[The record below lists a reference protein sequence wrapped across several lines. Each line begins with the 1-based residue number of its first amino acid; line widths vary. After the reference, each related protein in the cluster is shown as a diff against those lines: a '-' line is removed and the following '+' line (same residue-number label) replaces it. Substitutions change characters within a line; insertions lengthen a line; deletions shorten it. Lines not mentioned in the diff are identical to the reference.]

1 MACRTSRRGFLTS
14 VLAATAALTTRNEM
28 SASKNKRDA
37 MLSILDK
44 KARQDY
50 IPAAFFIHFD
60 TAFHFGQPAVE
71 KHLEYFR
78 YTGMDFVK
86 IQYERTFP
94 PIPDIKRPEDWRKM
108 PSYGLDFYQPVLEAV
123 QGLVRAAKSEALIL
137 MTLYSPFMCAGH
149 TTSLPL
155 VTAHLQED
163 PEPVR
168 KGLEAITSSLKLFV
182 RECVRLGVDGFYAS
196 TQGGEAGRFR
206 DPRLFT
212 DHVKPF
218 DLVLMNE
225 TKRSCRWHPPRV
237 RLPRRIPSFSHRDAQ
252 PIVSC
257 SPKLARETGWTEL
270 RRCSATRHGGGPASS
285 RRAAPGHRQGGSRRR
300 WPKLHTIRPRCGL
313 LPGDIKWRASARRF
327 GRSRLQTGFRPEPTL
342 LTQSPLGKATASPGG
357 SLGPTVT
364 AQPQQVSSGTRAMSF
379 QGPAAP
385 AESACASPAAGPAT
399 AGSSR
404 ARRAHFPF

>member
-1 MACRTSRRGFLTS
+1 M
-14 VLAATAALTTRNEM
+14 
-28 SASKNKRDA
+28 NKRD
-37 MLSILDK
+37 LLFSIIDP
-44 KARQDY
+44 KAKPAR
-50 IPAAFFIHFD
+50 IPAAFFLHFD
-60 TAFHFGQPAVE
+60 PAYHLGQPAVD

-123 QGLVRAAKSEALIL
+123 QGLVKAAKSEALVL

-168 KGLEAITSSLKLFV
+168 KGLEAITSSLTLFV
-182 RECVRLGVDGFYAS
+182 RECIRLGVDGFYAS
-196 TQGGEAGRFR
+196 TQGGEVGRFR

-225 TKRSCRWHPPRV
+225 TKRSCPFNILHVCDYHAPYSDLSPFV
-237 RLPRRIPSFSHRDAQ
+237 DYPGH
-252 PIVSC
+252 IVNCNPQLS
-257 SPKLARETGWTEL
+257 SRKLAWSEIAQMFGRPCMGGMD
-270 RRCSATRHGGGPASS
+270 RHGIIAS
-285 RRAAPGHRQGGSRRR
+285 GSAQDISKAVTQALTEAST
-300 WPKLHTIRPRCGL
+300 PFVLGADCT
-313 LPGDIKWRASARRF
+313 LPGDIKWENIRSAIAAAHAF
-327 GRSRLQTGFRPEPTL
+327 RL
-342 LTQSPLGKATASPGG
+342 
-357 SLGPTVT
+357 
-364 AQPQQVSSGTRAMSF
+364 
-379 QGPAAP
+379 
-385 AESACASPAAGPAT
+385 
-399 AGSSR
+399 
-404 ARRAHFPF
+404 